1 MTDVIWYLTT
11 EMTVDDALT
20 PIVDGVIGFDTEFD
34 KRLPTR
40 EEKIIDILFKKVEGS
55 KKAMLLA
62 LQVIKQETLVPFPV
76 AWDNIALDSDRRC
89 KARDG
94 DLDAEQLTSA
104 ATDASV
110 VLRLYPKLV
119 IALENKQRELRLSIP
134 RNWYSMDSRY
144 GELMRRHPT
153 IQGEILPWSVKDCYW
168 YHAVRPEPTQ
178 GQSNLAVIT
187 SRRTTAIAKVVELK
201 LQGSFPKWVHGQP
214 YSGLSWLSLHMMRG
228 STSMAWAEVKALLP
242 TANRLVALR
251 LDQVECRGFPTTG
264 EKLPTMQYLKKF
276 TLNVSHASN
285 ARLARAIGMPAVI
298 SLTLSARQDK
308 FIYHIIIGN
317 LPAMK
322 VITHL
327 TLHILCTESTT
338 LRSLLCKFPKV
349 THIDFSS
356 NNVKMFELLATTV
369 SRPLPKQRK
378 SAPLQLRKGPAPVV
392 QEELVTVDPVPALLL
407 RMTMETVPALALRME
422 VEAETEPALLRRLT
436 GPTIALL
443 DYRRCIG
450 KNLLP

>member
-1 MTDVIWYLTT
+1 MSIPDPATNGAQEDIIIPVKHIPSTREPTLKNATGSINTERGKRQNSASQYNNRPSSDQAYPMTDVIWYLTT

-168 YHAVRPEPTQ
+168 YHAGKFQ
-178 GQSNLAVIT
+178 GYI
-187 SRRTTAIAKVVELK
+187 
-201 LQGSFPKWVHGQP
+201 
-214 YSGLSWLSLHMMRG
+214 
-228 STSMAWAEVKALLP
+228 
-242 TANRLVALR
+242 
-251 LDQVECRGFPTTG
+251 
-264 EKLPTMQYLKKF
+264 
-276 TLNVSHASN
+276 
-285 ARLARAIGMPAVI
+285 
-298 SLTLSARQDK
+298 
-308 FIYHIIIGN
+308 
-317 LPAMK
+317 
-322 VITHL
+322 
-327 TLHILCTESTT
+327 
-338 LRSLLCKFPKV
+338 
-349 THIDFSS
+349 
-356 NNVKMFELLATTV
+356 
-369 SRPLPKQRK
+369 
-378 SAPLQLRKGPAPVV
+378 
-392 QEELVTVDPVPALLL
+392 
-407 RMTMETVPALALRME
+407 
-422 VEAETEPALLRRLT
+422 
-436 GPTIALL
+436 
-443 DYRRCIG
+443 
-450 KNLLP
+450 

>member
-1 MTDVIWYLTT
+1 MDNGGTG
-11 EMTVDDALT
+11 
-20 PIVDGVIGFDTEFD
+20 GVIVVTASQLQRFGL
-34 KRLPTR
+34 LP
-40 EEKIIDILFKKVEGS
+40 L
-55 KKAMLLA
+55 
-62 LQVIKQETLVPFPV
+62 
-76 AWDNIALDSDRRC
+76 
-89 KARDG
+89 
-94 DLDAEQLTSA
+94 
-104 ATDASV
+104 
-110 VLRLYPKLV
+110 
-119 IALENKQRELRLSIP
+119 
-134 RNWYSMDSRY
+134 
-144 GELMRRHPT
+144 
-153 IQGEILPWSVKDCYW
+153 EILCMMFLHSFGCFLANARAYATTRDIMRSVCKDWRQLIEGMPDAWSGIYVSLESRISEMEHQFLNARRRKITVFLDFYDRQFVNTNEW
-168 YHAVRPEPTQ
+168 IHSNALPLIEATFTRLAAASDHSPMRPEPTQ

-369 SRPLPKQRK
+369 SRPLPKYFSLMRVC
-378 SAPLQLRKGPAPVV
+378 PNVV
-392 QEELVTVDPVPALLL
+392 A
-407 RMTMETVPALALRME
+407 
-422 VEAETEPALLRRLT
+422 VEA
-436 GPTIALL
+436 
-443 DYRRCIG
+443 G
-450 KNLLP
+450 KNGTSQSITKFTTQRNSAFFSSGARLYVDGKEAEGKESTDS